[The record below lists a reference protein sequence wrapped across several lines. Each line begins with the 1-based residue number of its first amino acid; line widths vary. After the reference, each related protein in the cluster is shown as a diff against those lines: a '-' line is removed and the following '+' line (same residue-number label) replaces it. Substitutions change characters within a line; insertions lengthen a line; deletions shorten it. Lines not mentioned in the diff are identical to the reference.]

1 LALHAGLAEQR
12 ARFFHKYAGD
22 SSSPTVPQ
30 VTTRCAIEPASLRRV
45 HEPLAGQGIPGNR
58 SAKLGV
64 DFWHVRVE
72 TPSSGLQANFASKKQ
87 TANGLQAPGGDEA
100 VQRMAQ
106 NPGFSVP
113 PFQDPSASGEGD
125 SHDEQ
130 LHKLS
135 ASFAPFPDPSLA
147 LRQRLRDLAEEA
159 RSVAGPGGCV
169 IGLLEGNDFVCRAA
183 AGESAP
189 NIGARIQ
196 TKDELFVQCTRSRQ
210 LQVCQNT
217 LADPRV
223 DAAACRAAGVRS
235 LILVP
240 LVDRHGELIGIL
252 EASSPDS
259 HAFGVSVSERME
271 AIAHR
276 IVTLL
281 VPAVNQSVNQS
292 QPATPAR
299 ETLSIPETPPKQA
312 PERLPELPKLRAP
325 RIRPEPSLAPL
336 PVVTHIVAAST
347 MPAPNP
353 AAHGPDAI
361 PQTAN
366 PQTTNQDIV
375 GSLYRLPRQ
384 SSQNLMLALGVF
396 AAGAVLAA
404 LLWWVQQEKLR
415 QEALASAS
423 TQHEPL
429 QATTSIGSSA
439 SENGGASSDPK
450 PASTTVAERDPL
462 TTNSRSSKTPA
473 PRQTKAAGSSAQSGD
488 LVVYEKGK
496 VIYRDGKPINPEVA
510 GPSSGSM
517 TGSVTAPMT
526 AASETERLAE
536 TASPTLPA
544 NPSQSSSLPGA
555 LTGGILVH
563 RVNPAYPTEALA
575 AHLEGDV
582 VLQGVVGTDGLVR
595 DIHAVSG
602 DARLV
607 EAAME
612 AVRHWR
618 YEPFLSNGEPVDVLS
633 TLTVHFR
640 LPRAPNQ

>member
-1 LALHAGLAEQR
+1 MPSFLESDGSPGHNHV
-12 ARFFHKYAGD
+12 ARL
-22 SSSPTVPQ
+22 SQP
-30 VTTRCAIEPASLRRV
+30 RCDGV

-58 SAKLGV
+58 SAKVGV

-87 TANGLQAPGGDEA
+87 IANGLQAPGGDEA

-113 PFQDPSASGEGD
+113 PFQDPSGNGEGD

-147 LRQRLRDLAEEA
+147 LRQRLRDLAEEG

-189 NIGARIQ
+189 NLGARIQ
-196 TKDELFVQCTRSRQ
+196 TQDELFVQCTRSRQ

-240 LVDRHGELIGIL
+240 LVDRHGELIGVL

-281 VPAVNQSVNQS
+281 VPAVNQSLNQS
-292 QPATPAR
+292 ADESKPTTPAR
-299 ETLSIPETPPKQA
+299 ETPRIPETPPNQA

-325 RIRPEPSLAPL
+325 RIRPATPLAPL

-347 MPAPNP
+347 IPAPNA

-361 PQTAN
+361 PQTAS
-366 PQTTNQDIV
+366 PQATNQDIV

-396 AAGAVLAA
+396 AAGAVLAV

-415 QEALASAS
+415 QDALASAS
-423 TQHEPL
+423 TQHEPS
-429 QATTSIGSSA
+429 QATTTIGSSA
-439 SENGGASSDPK
+439 SENGASSDPK
-450 PASTTVAERDPL
+450 PASTAVAQRDPL
-462 TTNSRSSKTPA
+462 STNSRSKTP
-473 PRQTKAAGSSAQSGD
+473 PRPTKTDDSSSPSGE

-510 GPSSGSM
+510 VPSSGSM

-526 AASETERLAE
+526 AASETERLSA
-536 TASPTLPA
+536 TASPREAASPGQ
-544 NPSQSSSLPGA
+544 NSSLPGA

-575 AHLEGDV
+575 ARLEGDV

-602 DARLV
+602 DSRLV

-618 YEPFLSNGEPVDVLS
+618 YEPFLANGEPVDVLS